1 MFADL
6 SLPAPDPLLGLKEL
20 FAADQ
25 SPLKVDLSIGVYRD
39 NHGNV
44 AILDCVK
51 DVEASLVRDQG
62 TKNYLS
68 SSGNAVYNELTRGL
82 VLGQGEDWRA
92 RGRTTQTPGGT
103 GALRVAA
110 EFIKSLRP
118 GARVFVS
125 SPTWANHHPI
135 LKAVGLET
143 VVYPYYDVA
152 TGRLLFDEMMEAIK
166 SARAGDVV
174 LIHACCHN
182 PSNADLDI
190 AQWQEVACLLSRTGA
205 TPLVDMA
212 YQGFGSGL
220 DADAAGVRLLADQL
234 PEMLVAS
241 SYSKNFAL
249 YRERVGALTLVAAN
263 DSAATRALGHL
274 MPIIRANYSMPPDHG
289 AAVVAHVLSDAE
301 RRKGWEVELTGM
313 RNRIAA
319 IREGFTA
326 ALNASSNRDF
336 SYFSSQRGMF
346 ALFDISPEAVVGLRE
361 KDHVHMSGSGRMN
374 IAGLKASDVER
385 VAQAVGAALR

>member
-20 FAADQ
+20 FAADL

-39 NHGNV
+39 NEGNV

-51 DVEASLVRDQG
+51 EAEASLVRDQG

-68 SSGNAVYNELTRGL
+68 SSGNALYNELTREL
-82 VLGQGEDWRA
+82 VLGQGDEWRA
-92 RGRTTQTPGGT
+92 RARTTQTPGGT

-118 GARVFVS
+118 DARVFVS

-152 TGRLLFDEMMEAIK
+152 TGRLLFDEMMEALK
-166 SARAGDVV
+166 SARAGDAV

-182 PSNADLDI
+182 PSGADLD
-190 AQWQEVACLLSRTGA
+190 AGQWQALAELLSRSGA

-212 YQGFGSGL
+212 YQGFGDGL
-220 DADAAGVRLLADQL
+220 DTDASGVRLLADRL
-234 PEMLVAS
+234 PELLVAS

-263 DSAATRALGHL
+263 DSAVTRAFGHL
-274 MPIIRANYSMPPDHG
+274 MPIIRTNYSMPPDHG

-301 RRKGWEVELTGM
+301 RRRGWEVELAGM
-313 RNRIAA
+313 RDRIASV
-319 IREGFTA
+319 RTGFTA

-336 SYFSSQRGMF
+336 SYFSGQRGMF
-346 ALFDISPEAVVGLRE
+346 ALFDITPEAVVRLRE